1 MNCRTARW
9 RAGGGELPVGPESDD
24 LASQEQLAYHAF
36 IDSCDLRHHHHHH
49 YGRHHLD
56 NHQQQQLGGTY
67 KWHGEGEGKG
77 KGKERGKGKRGGKR
91 EGRGVSPSKIFKPRT
106 IPGSHS
112 AFKRTKT
119 SMFA

>member
-56 NHQQQQLGGTY
+56 YHHQQPLGGTY
-67 KWHGEGEGKG
+67 KWHGWGEGKG
-77 KGKERGKGKRGGKR
+77 NWQERRKGKKRREKGGKGG
-91 EGRGVSPSKIFKPRT
+91 
-106 IPGSHS
+106 
-112 AFKRTKT
+112 
-119 SMFA
+119 